1 VKLSSLLVIPATLLL
16 FPAQGGAQ
24 QIANVYKQRCA
35 MCHAADGSGNTA
47 MGRSMKLRDLRA
59 AEVQAMTDDQLYE
72 VIAKGKGKMPGY
84 EKSLGAD
91 TVRQLVAYI
100 REMGK
105 KK

>member
-1 VKLSSLLVIPATLLL
+1 MKLSSLLVIPAALLL
-16 FPAQGGAQ
+16 VPTQGGAQ

-35 MCHAADGSGNTA
+35 MCHGADGSGNTA
-47 MGRSMKLRDLRA
+47 MGRSMKLKDLRA
-59 AEVQAMTDDQLYE
+59 AEVQAMTDEQLYE
-72 VIAKGKGKMPGY
+72 IIAKGKGKMPGY

-105 KK
+105 NK

>member
-1 VKLSSLLVIPATLLL
+1 VKLSSLLVIPAALLL
-16 FPAQGGAQ
+16 FSAEGGAQ
-24 QIANVYKQRCA
+24 DVASVYKQRCA
-35 MCHAADGSGNTA
+35 MCHGADGSGNTA
-47 MGRSMKLRDLRA
+47 MGRSMKLKDLRA

-91 TVRQLVAYI
+91 TCRQLVAYV